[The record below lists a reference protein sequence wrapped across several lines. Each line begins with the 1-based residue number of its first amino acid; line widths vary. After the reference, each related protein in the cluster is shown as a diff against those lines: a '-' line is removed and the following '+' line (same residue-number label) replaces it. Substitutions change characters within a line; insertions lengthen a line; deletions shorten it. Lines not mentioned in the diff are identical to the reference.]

1 MGRGFR
7 GLTAIP
13 VHAAAGR
20 NRERSEA
27 AQRSAGR
34 LREGFLARE
43 ECRVAKRPG
52 RGRNL
57 TDPLKT
63 RLPYGKGRFSAGL
76 RAPAHPYATDRISL
90 PCYAAP
96 SPPSRPAASGGQER
110 LGVFRRELGSQMHS
124 EPVGSEPEQVLV
136 EVAELRGKHER

>member
-1 MGRGFR
+1 MVSVGLGRASR

-43 ECRVAKRPG
+43 ERRPQHRPEKWKPVFG
-52 RGRNL
+52 AADADKKAGA
-57 TDPLKT
+57 
-63 RLPYGKGRFSAGL
+63 GKKPDRSAEG
-76 RAPAHPYATDRISL
+76 PN
-90 PCYAAP
+90 AAW
-96 SPPSRPAASGGQER
+96 
-110 LGVFRRELGSQMHS
+110 
-124 EPVGSEPEQVLV
+124 
-136 EVAELRGKHER
+136 

>member
-1 MGRGFR
+1 MMISVGLGRGFR

-63 RLPYGKGRFSAGL
+63 RLPYDKGRLSAGP
-76 RAPAHPYATDRISL
+76 RAPAHPYATDRIRPSL
-90 PCYAAP
+90 LRRALPAFP
-96 SPPSRPAASGGQER
+96 SSSIRWARTPRRLPARAGLSSAQ
-110 LGVFRRELGSQMHS
+110 
-124 EPVGSEPEQVLV
+124 
-136 EVAELRGKHER
+136 